1 VVDCQVMIRFGSL
14 GGSGVDLLLD
24 IKALSSD
31 GDVMATG
38 IPLNTYISVLRRL
51 VLPSPDGNPL
61 FAYIFH
67 TERPGPSLFCL
78 SPPL

>member
-1 VVDCQVMIRFGSL
+1 MIRFGSL

-38 IPLNTYISVLRRL
+38 IPLNTYISVLHRL

-61 FAYIFH
+61 FGWIFPG
-67 TERPGPSLFCL
+67 EKPGPSLFCL
-78 SPPL
+78 FPPL